1 MTRSSLPYFSGS
13 MMGLVTMALLSILTL
28 GCLGSK
34 QDRSIAKVG
43 RHMQRIHEAEY
54 AYSLRKA
61 TSSWT
66 AARMHKEVEGIRK
79 QFDVIADT
87 AAIKEPLRAFLE
99 RWPTA
104 ERIEGSLIDGEQA
117 FMSAVTGFYLR
128 GLVQRKEGAKTMFP
142 IRRP

>member
-1 MTRSSLPYFSGS
+1 MFRTFLP
-13 MMGLVTMALLSILTL
+13 
-28 GCLGSK
+28 
-34 QDRSIAKVG
+34 
-43 RHMQRIHEAEY
+43 
-54 AYSLRKA
+54 
-61 TSSWT
+61 
-66 AARMHKEVEGIRK
+66 
-79 QFDVIADT
+79 
-87 AAIKEPLRAFLE
+87 AFLE

>member
-1 MTRSSLPYFSGS
+1 
-13 MMGLVTMALLSILTL
+13 MMGLVTMVLLSILPL

-34 QDRSIAKVG
+34 QDRFILKVG
-43 RHMQRIHEAEY
+43 RHMQCIHKAEY

-66 AARMHKEVEGIRK
+66 AARMHKEVVGIRK

-87 AAIKEPLRAFLE
+87 AAIKEPLPAFLE

-128 GLVQRKEGAKTMFP
+128 GLVQRKEGAKTIFP